1 MFTTSTPLAA
11 AASADIHR
19 LQCPVVFASDA
30 VALPDSHPAP
40 GPSVVQAQRDSN
52 SAAFH
57 SAVMEA
63 QRGGE
68 SACMECTS
76 GARAAERS
84 AEKKVSAAE
93 RSAEGASAAVLPRSA
108 AERFAEG
115 ASAAVL
121 PRSAATLAC
130 RCADSAYM
138 PFGGLSGQH
147 FMPFC
152 APERLAAGVV
162 RGLIPRQEGV
172 SLAEHV
178 RWLGV
183 ELQRQRLARAPQR
196 CKL

>member
-108 AERFAEG
+108 A
-115 ASAAVL
+115 
-121 PRSAATLAC
+121 TLAC